1 MKILHVIG
9 SLAPREGGPPKACV
23 EMARA
28 VAARGHHVE
37 IMTTD
42 KDGAGRL
49 DVPFDRPVRDDGVTI
64 RYFPVGFPRAW
75 RTSRPLARALAA
87 AIPDYDVVHVHSLY
101 LHYDWVVG
109 RVCRQVGVP
118 YVVRP
123 HGTLD
128 PYIRRRHRLRKRV
141 VETLFQDRMLAAAA
155 AVHFTSAE
163 EARLAAAHA
172 GGARAVVIANGVD
185 LAVYDSLPPRGR
197 FRAHH
202 PEIGARRIVLF
213 LGRLNF
219 KKGLDVLLP
228 AFAALAGARDDVHL
242 VIAGPDGGEAA
253 AVAADIAAIGLGGRV
268 TLPGMV
274 LGDDKRAL
282 LGDADVFVLPSRS
295 ENFGIAVVEAM
306 ASGVPVA
313 ISEQVNIW
321 REIVDGGAGLAGPV
335 AAAAVTAMMARILDD
350 PGASARMGAA
360 GRALVAA
367 RFQWSAIAPRL
378 EALYAEVADSARQ
391 FRD

>member
-28 VAARGHHVE
+28 VAARGHQVD

-42 KDGAGRL
+42 RDGAGRL
-49 DVPFDRPVRDDGVTI
+49 DVPLDRPVRDDGVTI

-87 AIPDYDVVHVHSLY
+87 AIPDCDVVHVHSLY

-109 RVCRQVGVP
+109 RVCRQAGVP

-141 VETLFQDRMLAAAA
+141 VEMLFQDRMLADAA

-163 EARLAAAHA
+163 EARLAAPYT
-172 GGARAVVIANGVD
+172 GGARAVVIPNGLD
-185 LAVYDSLPPRGR
+185 IADYRSLPPRGT
-197 FRAHH
+197 FRARH
-202 PEIGARRIVLF
+202 PEIGGRRIVLF

-228 AFAALAGARDDVHL
+228 AFAALAHDRDDVHL
-242 VIAGPDGGEAA
+242 VIAGPDGGEAS
-253 AVAADIAAIGLGGRV
+253 AVAAGIAAAGLGERV

-274 LGDDKRAL
+274 LGEDKRAL
-282 LGDADVFVLPSRS
+282 LGDADLFVLPSRS

-306 ASGVPVA
+306 ASGVPVV
-313 ISEQVNIW
+313 ISERVNIW
-321 REIVDGGAGLAGPV
+321 REIIDNGAGLAAPV
-335 AAAAVTAMMARILDD
+335 AAAEVAAMMARILDD
-350 PGASARMGAA
+350 PGAPTRMGTA

-367 RFQWSAIAPRL
+367 RFQWSAIGPRL
-378 EALYAEVADSARQ
+378 EALYVEVAEPAR
-391 FRD
+391 